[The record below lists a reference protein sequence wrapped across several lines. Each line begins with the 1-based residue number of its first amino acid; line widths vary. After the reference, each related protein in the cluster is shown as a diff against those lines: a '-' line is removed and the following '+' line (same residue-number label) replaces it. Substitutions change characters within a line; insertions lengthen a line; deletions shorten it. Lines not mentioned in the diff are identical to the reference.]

1 MTRQA
6 KIEKFKELVVDS
18 ISRLDQD
25 YVRPTLGAYCR
36 GKSYCQLFKRARY
49 FGITINVE
57 RRKLN
62 LHLWNDQNRGI
73 RLWLEDQNKTGQVG
87 FGDGARSCIVN
98 NRHDD
103 RGHVWDVVR
112 QFDIESATDDGLRN
126 AAQLVANDY
135 LKMVHWLAEQGIAL
149 DEPIVEHIPSV
160 QEIRQS
166 LDGLPKAI
174 RVEAEQFNVFDVL
187 DVARMEIRHSNVLGW
202 LLNAAAEHG
211 MAAEIIRALLSRAG
225 AARLADS
232 VDLNSFVVKREWNHI
247 DVLLKSEKEQMVIAI
262 ENKIGASEGFRNGES
277 QLARYGNRIDN
288 AFPNWNLSGTGR
300 KILVYL
306 TPDGTPPSDGNEDWQ
321 IVTYEELISDVEGA
335 YNARRQLAPME
346 PKVAQLIEQYLTT
359 IKRNVLMKID
369 SKLQA
374 ECRRYYAENKKV
386 LDFIFDY
393 GKMGLK
399 GDVDETLTSLA
410 ARGVVEQGDIS
421 HKSEDGELDFTL
433 PALDRYLCKNGVRAY
448 RCFVDGA
455 WAGSGQVCA
464 VMSLRLS
471 GDEAMDDLTMRFRE
485 RMIGE
490 PWETNRQGE
499 LKPLMNL
506 PWYGKNGRSGKKNWK
521 AFSLSQDGEP
531 LSSAVE
537 AAVREFVVKGA
548 PKILK
553 CLSEVKATREDR

>member
-1 MTRQA
+1 MNRSNLDNLREYFLSRGFPEAAAVDATTLRIESMKFCDVQLKWYARSSSWRYLIFARGRQPGVRDWA
-6 KIEKFKELVVDS
+6 IETASKVGKGTFAGLSVCAG
-18 ISRLDQD
+18 
-25 YVRPTLGAYCR
+25 RPDKA
-36 GKSYCQLFKRARY
+36 
-49 FGITINVE
+49 
-57 RRKLN
+57 
-62 LHLWNDQNRGI
+62 
-73 RLWLEDQNKTGQVG
+73 
-87 FGDGARSCIVN
+87 GDGARVVVMFDSSVN
-98 NRHDD
+98 DNRS
-103 RGHVWDVVR
+103 DVAVC
-112 QFDIESATDDGLRN
+112 DALVESYEKLRRDLLRN
-126 AAQLVANDY
+126 GILET
-135 LKMVHWLAEQGIAL
+135 KPKREQ
-149 DEPIVEHIPSV
+149 IVEYIPSV

-247 DVLLKSEKEQMVIAI
+247 DILLKSEKERMVIAI

-277 QLARYGNRIDN
+277 QLARYGNRIEN
-288 AFPNWNLSGTGR
+288 AFPGWNLSETGR

-335 YNARRQLAPME
+335 YNARSQLAPME
-346 PKVAQLIEQYLTT
+346 PKVAQLIEQYITT

-399 GDVDETLTSLA
+399 GDVDEALTSLA
-410 ARGVVEQGDIS
+410 AQGVVEKGDIS

>member
-1 MTRQA
+1 MS
-6 KIEKFKELVVDS
+6 KIRRVMSLDNLWERFLSRGFPGAAVVDATT
-18 ISRLDQD
+18 
-25 YVRPTLGAYCR
+25 VRIESLKFCDVQLKWYAKSSSWRYLIYAR
-36 GKSYCQLFKRARY
+36 GRQPGVRDWAIETASKVGEGKFAGLSVRAGRPD
-49 FGITINVE
+49 
-57 RRKLN
+57 KA
-62 LHLWNDQNRGI
+62 
-73 RLWLEDQNKTGQVG
+73 
-87 FGDGARSCIVN
+87 GDGARVVVMFDSSVGG
-98 NRHDD
+98 NRSDD
-103 RGHVWDVVR
+103 TVYDALVESYEKLRGNL
-112 QFDIESATDDGLRN
+112 LRN
-126 AAQLVANDY
+126 
-135 LKMVHWLAEQGIAL
+135 GIL
-149 DEPIVEHIPSV
+149 ETKPKREPIVEYIPSV

-174 RVEAEQFNVFDVL
+174 RGEAEQFNVFDVL

-202 LLNAAAEHG
+202 LLDAAAEHG
-211 MAAEIIRALLSRAG
+211 MAAEIIRALLLRAG
-225 AARLADS
+225 AAQLADS

-247 DVLLKSEKEQMVIAI
+247 DVLLKSEKERMVIAI
-262 ENKIGASEGFRNGES
+262 ENKIGASEGIKNGES
-277 QLARYGNRIDN
+277 QLARYGNRIEN
-288 AFPNWNLSGTGR
+288 AFPGWNLSETGR

-306 TPDGTPPSDGNEDWQ
+306 TPDGAPPSDGNEDWQ

-346 PKVAQLIEQYLTT
+346 PKVAQLIEQYVIT

-399 GDVDETLTSLA
+399 GDVDEALTSLA
-410 ARGVVEQGDIS
+410 AQGVIS

-433 PALDRYLCKNGVRAY
+433 PALDRCLCKNGVRAY

-455 WAGSGQVCA
+455 WAGSEQVCA
-464 VMSLRLS
+464 VMSLQLS
-471 GDEAMDDLTMRFRE
+471 GDEAMDDLTMRLRE
-485 RMIGE
+485 RMTGE
-490 PWETNRQGE
+490 PWATNRKGE

-506 PWYGKNGRSGKKNWK
+506 PWYGKNGKTGKKNWK
-521 AFSLSQDGEP
+521 PFSLSQDGEP

-537 AAVREFVVKGA
+537 AAVREFVAKGI

-553 CLSEVKATREDR
+553 CLGDIAGSRFEFHNLKSNGV